1 MVKKAIE
8 IAVILLFALPGLK
21 AQKPKVL
28 NNSIYD
34 DKPIH
39 FGFTIGLNT
48 LDYNIS
54 NNRSD
59 TGNLHADVYQLW
71 PGFHVQVVSSL
82 KLSEHFNLRF
92 LPGMSFG
99 QRNIDFVSNNEL
111 YDTTYNTSQINADC
125 LEFPLL
131 IKYRGKRINNFSPYL
146 IGGVNTRYNLAAKKN
161 YKEDDDAPKIL
172 VKPLDFA
179 YEIGIGIDFYL
190 PYFKLGTELK
200 MSRGLVDIMNHKP
213 NERDQNY
220 VSAIDKI
227 TSNMIMLS
235 FHFE

>member
-1 MVKKAIE
+1 MIKRVLYIIT
-8 IAVILLFALPGLK
+8 IALTGLVSLQ

-48 LDYNIS
+48 LDYNIT
-54 NNRSD
+54 NNLSD
-59 TGNLHADVYQLW
+59 SLHADVYQQW

-99 QRNIDFVSNNEL
+99 QRNIDFVANNEL
-111 YDTTYNTSQINADC
+111 YDTVYNTSQINADC

-161 YKEDDDAPKIL
+161 YKDDDDAPKIL

-213 NERDQNY
+213 NERDQDY

>member
-1 MVKKAIE
+1 MIKKTIYT
-8 IAVILLFALPGLK
+8 VVVLLFAIQGLK

-34 DKPIH
+34 DKPLH
-39 FGFTIGLNT
+39 FGFCVGLNT
-48 LDYNIS
+48 LDYNIT
-54 NNRSD
+54 NNLSD
-59 TGNLHADVYQLW
+59 SLHADVKQLW
-71 PGFHVQVVSSL
+71 PGFHVQVISSL
-82 KLSEHFNLRF
+82 KLSNHFNLRF

-99 QRNIDFVSNNEL
+99 QRNIDFVPSNDLNDTL
-111 YDTTYNTSQINADC
+111 YNSSQINADC
-125 LEFPLL
+125 LEFPFL
-131 IKYRGKRINNFSPYL
+131 IKYHGKRINNFSPYL
-146 IGGVNTRYNLAAKKN
+146 IAGVNTRYNLAAKKN
-161 YKEDDDAPKIL
+161 YKDDDDAPKIL

-213 NERDQNY
+213 NERDPGY
-220 VSAIDKI
+220 VNSINKI